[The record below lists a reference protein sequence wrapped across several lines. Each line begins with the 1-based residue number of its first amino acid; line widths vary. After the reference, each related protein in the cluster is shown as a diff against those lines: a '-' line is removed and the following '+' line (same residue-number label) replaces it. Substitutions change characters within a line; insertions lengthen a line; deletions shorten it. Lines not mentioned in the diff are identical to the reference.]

1 MKFTF
6 SWLKEHLETTASVS
20 EIADALTDLGLEV
33 EDTLDPTANLEN
45 FTIGRIIKTEQHP
58 NADRL
63 RVCLVQTDEGEKQ
76 IICGAVNA
84 RTGINVVVAK
94 PGSYVPGIDSTI
106 GVGNIRGVESA
117 GMMCSEREMG
127 MSDEHDG
134 IIELSSGQVGERF
147 LDWLKVNSPNKMD
160 AVIEIAITPNRP
172 DALGIRGIARDL
184 AAKGIGVLKAQDK
197 VTIPGEFESQIKV
210 SIDKNTKKNGCEIF
224 SGRLIRK
231 VKNGP
236 SPAWLQ
242 DRLIAL
248 GLRPIS
254 ILVDITN
261 FFTFDSNRPLH
272 VFDADKLS
280 GNLRVHNLT
289 EPTEFIGLDEK
300 KHCLSEGM
308 VVISDD
314 KEIVSIAGI
323 MGGLNSGCTDTTQN
337 VFLEAAIWDNI
348 QIAKTGRALKINSDA
363 RYRNER
369 GIDPGFNNNAIELAS
384 KMIVE
389 LCGGE
394 PSKVVSAGELES
406 EVRSYKL
413 DLNRVKTLVGMDVP
427 EGEQLRILG
436 ELGFEVNQGRAYPPS
451 WRPDILGEADLVEE
465 IVRVSSLQNL
475 VGKPMARTEVGVPK
489 PVLTL
494 LQKRERT
501 ARRTLASI
509 GYNECVSYSF
519 IDRDSAL
526 QFSED
531 DDLIP
536 LENPISIDMGYM
548 RQDLLP
554 NLLKAAQRNQARGF
568 LDLSLFEVG
577 TIFSGKEPGQQSMI
591 ATGLLIGNTSPRD
604 PHGDRRVVDVFDVKA
619 DMEIILQALGA
630 PKTSKIYRD
639 IPKVWHPGRSGRI
652 SLGPKNT
659 LAIFGEVHPRIVKS
673 FELKGSVLAFTIL
686 LENIPKRKVNTATRD
701 ALNISDFQAVDRD
714 FSFILD
720 DRVEASSVVGAAE
733 SIDKALIE
741 CVMVFDEFS
750 GVKASQQFGEGKK
763 SLAISVRLQ
772 PQGKTLT
779 DKEIEEISS
788 RVITAVRDKTGGEL
802 RS

>member
-6 SWLKEHLETTASVS
+6 SWLKEHLDTTASVS
-20 EIADALTDLGLEV
+20 EIGDALTDLGLEV
-33 EDTLDPTANLEN
+33 ENILDPASHLES
-45 FTIGRIIKTEQHP
+45 FTIGKIIKAEQHP

-76 IICGAVNA
+76 IICGADNA

-94 PGSYVPGIDSTI
+94 PGSYVPGIDTTI
-106 GVGNIRGVESA
+106 GVGNIRGVESE

-134 IIELSSGQVGERF
+134 IIEIPSGQIGEKF
-147 LDWLKVNSPNKMD
+147 VDWLKVKNPSKMD

-172 DALGIRGIARDL
+172 DALGVRGIARDL
-184 AAKGIGVLKAQDK
+184 AAKGIGVLKAQEK
-197 VTIPGEFESQIKV
+197 VTLPGKFESQVKV
-210 SIDKNTKKNGCEIF
+210 SIDKDTQKNGCEIF

-236 SPAWLQ
+236 SPTWLQ

-280 GNLRVHNLT
+280 GNLRVHKLT
-289 EPTEFIGLDEK
+289 KPTEFIGLDEK
-300 KHCLSEGM
+300 KYYLSEGM

-337 VFLEAAIWDNI
+337 VFLEAAIWNNV
-348 QIAKTGRALKINSDA
+348 QIAKTGRVLKINSDA

-369 GIDPGFNNNAIELAS
+369 GIDPGFNNEAIELAS

-394 PSKVVSAGELES
+394 PSIVTSAGKVES
-406 EVRSYKL
+406 KARSYKL
-413 DLNRVKTLVGMDVP
+413 DLNRVNTLVGMDVS

-436 ELGFEVNQGRAYPPS
+436 ELGFEVNQGRAFPPS

-475 VGKPMARTEVGVPK
+475 IGKPLARTNIGVPK

-494 LQKRERT
+494 LQRRERT

-526 QFSED
+526 QFCGG

-577 TIFSGKEPGQQSMI
+577 TIFSGKEPGQQTI
-591 ATGLLIGNTSPRD
+591 VATGLLIGNTSPRD
-604 PHGDRRVVDVFDVKA
+604 PHGGRRAVDVFDAKA
-619 DMEIILQALGA
+619 DMEIILQALVA
-630 PKTSKIYRD
+630 PKTTKIYRD
-639 IPKVWHPGRSGRI
+639 TPKVWHPGRSGRI

-659 LAIFGEVHPRIVKS
+659 LAVFGEVHPKIVKS
-673 FELKGSVLAFTIL
+673 FGLKGSVLAFTVLI
-686 LENIPKRKVNTATRD
+686 ENIPTRKVNTATRD
-701 ALNISDFQAVDRD
+701 ALTISDFQAVDRD
-714 FSFILD
+714 FSFIID
-720 DRVEASSVVGAAE
+720 DRVEASLVVGAAE
-733 SIDKALIE
+733 SIDKSLIE
-741 CVMVFDEFS
+741 SVTVFDEFS
-750 GVKASQQFGEGKK
+750 GVKASQQFGDGKK

-772 PQGKTLT
+772 PRDKTLT
-779 DKEIEEISS
+779 DKEIDEISS
-788 RVITAVRDKTGGEL
+788 KIVMAVIDKTGGEL

>member
-6 SWLKEHLETTASVS
+6 SWLKEHLDTTASVS
-20 EIADALTDLGLEV
+20 EIGDALTDLGLEV
-33 EDTLDPTANLEN
+33 ENILDPASHLES
-45 FTIGRIIKTEQHP
+45 FTIGKIIKAEQHP

-76 IICGAVNA
+76 IICGADNA

-94 PGSYVPGIDSTI
+94 PGSYVPGIDTTI
-106 GVGNIRGVESA
+106 GVGNIRGVESE

-134 IIELSSGQVGERF
+134 IIEIPSGQIGEKF
-147 LDWLKVNSPNKMD
+147 VDWLKVNNPSKMD

-172 DALGIRGIARDL
+172 DALGVRGIARDL
-184 AAKGIGVLKAQDK
+184 AAKGIGVLKAQEK
-197 VTIPGEFESQIKV
+197 VTLPGKFESQVKV
-210 SIDKNTKKNGCEIF
+210 SIDKDTQKNGCEIF

-236 SPAWLQ
+236 SPTWLQ

-280 GNLRVHNLT
+280 GSLRVHRLT
-289 EPTEFIGLDEK
+289 ELTEFIGLDEK
-300 KHCLSEGM
+300 KYYLSEGM

-314 KEIVSIAGI
+314 KEIVSVAGI

-337 VFLEAAIWDNI
+337 VFLEAAIWNNV
-348 QIAKTGRALKINSDA
+348 QIAKTGRVLKINSDA

-369 GIDPGFNNNAIELAS
+369 GIDPGFNNEAIELAS
-384 KMIVE
+384 KMIVD

-394 PSKVVSAGELES
+394 PSIVVSAGKVES
-406 EVRSYKL
+406 KARSYKL
-413 DLNRVKTLVGMDVP
+413 DLNRVNTLVGMDVP
-427 EGEQLRILG
+427 EGEQLRILD
-436 ELGFEVNQGRAYPPS
+436 ELGFEVNQGRAFPPT

-475 VGKPMARTEVGVPK
+475 VGKPLARTKIGVPK

-494 LQKRERT
+494 LQRRERT

-526 QFSED
+526 QFCGGN
-531 DDLIP
+531 DLIP

-577 TIFSGKEPGQQSMI
+577 TIFSGKEPGQQLI
-591 ATGLLIGNTSPRD
+591 VATGLLVGNTSPRD
-604 PHGDRRVVDVFDVKA
+604 PHGDRRAVDVFDAKA
-619 DMEIILQALGA
+619 DMEIILQALVA
-630 PKTSKIYRD
+630 PKTTKIYRD
-639 IPKVWHPGRSGRI
+639 TPKVWHPGRSGRV

-659 LAIFGEVHPRIVKS
+659 LAVFGEVHPKIVKS
-673 FELKGSVLAFTIL
+673 FGLKGSVLAFTIL
-686 LENIPKRKVNTATRD
+686 IENIPTRKVNTATRD
-701 ALNISDFQAVDRD
+701 ALITSDFQAVDRD

-720 DRVEASSVVGAAE
+720 DRVEATLVVGAVE
-733 SIDKALIE
+733 SIDKSLIE
-741 CVMVFDEFS
+741 CVTVFDEFS

-772 PQGKTLT
+772 PQDKTLT
-779 DKEIEEISS
+779 DKKIDEISS
-788 RVITAVRDKTGGEL
+788 KIIMVVRDKTGGEL

>member
-6 SWLKEHLETTASVS
+6 SWLKEHLDTTASVS
-20 EIADALTDLGLEV
+20 EIGDALTDLGLEV
-33 EDTLDPTANLEN
+33 ENILDPASHLES
-45 FTIGRIIKTEQHP
+45 FTIGKIIKAEQHP

-76 IICGAVNA
+76 IICGADNA

-94 PGSYVPGIDSTI
+94 PGSYVPGIDTTI
-106 GVGNIRGVESA
+106 GVGNIRGVESE

-134 IIELSSGQVGERF
+134 IIEIPSGQIGEKF
-147 LDWLKVNSPNKMD
+147 VDWLKVKNPSKMD

-172 DALGIRGIARDL
+172 DALGVRGIARDL
-184 AAKGIGVLKAQDK
+184 AAKGIGVLKAQEK
-197 VTIPGEFESQIKV
+197 VTLPGKFESQVKV
-210 SIDKNTKKNGCEIF
+210 SIDKDTQKNGCEIF

-236 SPAWLQ
+236 SPTWLQ

-280 GNLRVHNLT
+280 GNLRVHKLT
-289 EPTEFIGLDEK
+289 KPTEFIGLDEK
-300 KHCLSEGM
+300 KYYLSEGM

-337 VFLEAAIWDNI
+337 VFLEAAIWNNV
-348 QIAKTGRALKINSDA
+348 QIAKTGRVLKINSDA

-369 GIDPGFNNNAIELAS
+369 GIDPGFNNEAIELAS
-384 KMIVE
+384 KMIVD

-394 PSKVVSAGELES
+394 PSIVVSAGKVES
-406 EVRSYKL
+406 KARSYKL
-413 DLNRVKTLVGMDVP
+413 DLNRVNTLVGMDVP
-427 EGEQLRILG
+427 EGEQLRILD
-436 ELGFEVNQGRAYPPS
+436 ELGFEVNQGRAFPPT

-475 VGKPMARTEVGVPK
+475 IGKPLARTNIGVPK

-494 LQKRERT
+494 LQRRERT

-526 QFSED
+526 QFCGG

-577 TIFSGKEPGQQSMI
+577 TIFSGKEPGQQSI
-591 ATGLLIGNTSPRD
+591 VATGLLIGNTSPRD
-604 PHGDRRVVDVFDVKA
+604 PHGGRRAVDVFDAKA
-619 DMEIILQALGA
+619 DMEIILQALVA
-630 PKTSKIYRD
+630 PKTTKIYRD
-639 IPKVWHPGRSGRI
+639 TPKVWHPGRSGRI

-659 LAIFGEVHPRIVKS
+659 LAVFGEVHPKIVKS
-673 FELKGSVLAFTIL
+673 FGLKGSVLAFTVLI
-686 LENIPKRKVNTATRD
+686 ENIPTRKVNTATRD
-701 ALNISDFQAVDRD
+701 ALTISDFQAVDRD
-714 FSFILD
+714 FSFIID
-720 DRVEASSVVGAAE
+720 DKVEASLVVGAAE
-733 SIDKALIE
+733 SIDKSLIE
-741 CVMVFDEFS
+741 SVTVFDEFS
-750 GVKASQQFGEGKK
+750 GVKASQQFGDGKK

-772 PQGKTLT
+772 PRDKTFT
-779 DKEIEEISS
+779 DKEIDEISS
-788 RVITAVRDKTGGEL
+788 KIVMAVIDKTGGEL

>member
-6 SWLKEHLETTASVS
+6 SWLKEHLDTTASVS

-33 EDTLDPTANLEN
+33 EDILDPAAHLES
-45 FTIGRIIKTEQHP
+45 FTIGKIIKTEQHP

-63 RVCLVQTDEGEKQ
+63 RVCLVQTDEGERQ

-94 PGSYVPGIDSTI
+94 PGSYVPGIDTTI

-134 IIELSSGQVGERF
+134 IIEIPSGQVGERF
-147 LDWLKVNSPNKMD
+147 VDWVKLNNPSKMD

-184 AAKGIGVLKAQDK
+184 AAKGIGILKDQDK
-197 VTIPGEFESQIKV
+197 VTLAGKFESKIKV
-210 SIDKNTKKNGCEIF
+210 SIDQDTQKNGCEIF

-231 VKNGP
+231 VRNGP

-280 GNLRVHNLT
+280 GSLRVHKLT

-300 KHCLSEGM
+300 KYYLSEGM

-314 KEIVSIAGI
+314 KEIVSVAGI

-337 VFLEAAIWDNI
+337 VFLEAAIWNNV
-348 QIAKTGRALKINSDA
+348 QIAKTGRVLKINSDA

-369 GIDPGFNNNAIELAS
+369 GIDPGFNNEAIELAS
-384 KMIVE
+384 KMIVD

-394 PSKVVSAGELES
+394 PSIVVSAGKVES
-406 EVRSYKL
+406 KARSYKL
-413 DLNRVKTLVGMDVP
+413 DLNRVNTLVGMDVS
-427 EGEQLRILG
+427 EGEQLRILD
-436 ELGFEVNQGRAYPPS
+436 ELGFEVNQGRAFPPT

-475 VGKPMARTEVGVPK
+475 VGKPLARTKIGVPK

-494 LQKRERT
+494 LQRRERT

-526 QFSED
+526 QFCGD

-577 TIFSGKEPGQQSMI
+577 TIFSGKEPGQQSI
-591 ATGLLIGNTSPRD
+591 VATGLLVGNTSPRD
-604 PHGDRRVVDVFDVKA
+604 PHGDRRAVDVFDTKA
-619 DMEIILQALGA
+619 DMEIILQALVA
-630 PKTSKIYRD
+630 PKTTKIYRD
-639 IPKVWHPGRSGRI
+639 TPKVWHPGRSGRV

-659 LAIFGEVHPRIVKS
+659 LAVFGEVHPKIVKS
-673 FELKGSVLAFTIL
+673 FGLKGSVLAFTIL
-686 LENIPKRKVNTATRD
+686 IENIPTRKVNTATRD
-701 ALNISDFQAVDRD
+701 ALITSDFQAVDRD

-720 DRVEASSVVGAAE
+720 DRVEASLVVGAVE
-733 SIDKALIE
+733 SIDKSLIE
-741 CVMVFDEFS
+741 CVTVFDEFS

-779 DKEIEEISS
+779 DKEIDEISS
-788 RVITAVRDKTGGEL
+788 KIIMVVRDKTGGEL

>member
-6 SWLKEHLETTASVS
+6 SWLKEHLDTTASVS

-33 EDTLDPTANLEN
+33 EDILDPAAHLES
-45 FTIGRIIKTEQHP
+45 FTIGKIIKTEQHP

-63 RVCLVQTDEGEKQ
+63 RVCLVQTDEGERQ

-94 PGSYVPGIDSTI
+94 PGSYVPGIDTTI

-134 IIELSSGQVGERF
+134 IIEISSGQVGERF
-147 LDWLKVNSPNKMD
+147 VDWVKLNNPSKMD

-184 AAKGIGVLKAQDK
+184 AAKGIGILKDQDK
-197 VTIPGEFESQIKV
+197 VTLAGKFESQIKV
-210 SIDKNTKKNGCEIF
+210 SIDQDTQKNGCEIF

-231 VKNGP
+231 VRNGP

-280 GNLRVHNLT
+280 GSLRVHKLT

-300 KHCLSEGM
+300 KYYLSEGM

-314 KEIVSIAGI
+314 KEIVSVAGI

-337 VFLEAAIWDNI
+337 VFLEAAIWNNV
-348 QIAKTGRALKINSDA
+348 QIAKTGRVLKINSDA

-369 GIDPGFNNNAIELAS
+369 GIDPGFNNEAIELAS
-384 KMIVE
+384 KMIVD

-394 PSKVVSAGELES
+394 PSIVVSAGKVES
-406 EVRSYKL
+406 KARSYKL
-413 DLNRVKTLVGMDVP
+413 DLNRVNTLVGMDVP
-427 EGEQLRILG
+427 EGEQLRILD
-436 ELGFEVNQGRAYPPS
+436 ELGFEVNQGRAFPPT

-475 VGKPMARTEVGVPK
+475 VGKPLARTKIGVPK

-494 LQKRERT
+494 LQRRERT

-526 QFSED
+526 QFCGGN
-531 DDLIP
+531 DLIP

-577 TIFSGKEPGQQSMI
+577 TIFSGKEPGQQLI
-591 ATGLLIGNTSPRD
+591 VATGLLVGNTSPRD
-604 PHGDRRVVDVFDVKA
+604 PHGDRRAVDVFDAKA
-619 DMEIILQALGA
+619 DMEIILQALVA
-630 PKTSKIYRD
+630 PKTTKIYRD
-639 IPKVWHPGRSGRI
+639 TPKVWHPGRSGRV

-659 LAIFGEVHPRIVKS
+659 LAVFGEVHPKIVKS
-673 FELKGSVLAFTIL
+673 FGLKGSVLAFTIL
-686 LENIPKRKVNTATRD
+686 IENIPTRKVNTATRD
-701 ALNISDFQAVDRD
+701 ALITSDFQAVDRD

-720 DRVEASSVVGAAE
+720 DRVEATLVVGAVE
-733 SIDKALIE
+733 SIDKSLIE
-741 CVMVFDEFS
+741 CVTVFDEFS

-772 PQGKTLT
+772 PQDKTLT
-779 DKEIEEISS
+779 DKKIDEISS
-788 RVITAVRDKTGGEL
+788 KIIMVVRDKTGGEL

>member
-6 SWLKEHLETTASVS
+6 SWLKEHLDTTASVS

-33 EDTLDPTANLEN
+33 EDILDPAAHLES
-45 FTIGRIIKTEQHP
+45 FTIGKIIKTEQHP

-63 RVCLVQTDEGEKQ
+63 RVCLVQTDEGERQ

-94 PGSYVPGIDSTI
+94 PGSYVPGIDTTI

-134 IIELSSGQVGERF
+134 IIEIPSGQVGERF
-147 LDWLKVNSPNKMD
+147 VDWVKLNNPSKMD

-184 AAKGIGVLKAQDK
+184 AAKGIGILKDQDK
-197 VTIPGEFESQIKV
+197 VTLAGKFESKIKV
-210 SIDKNTKKNGCEIF
+210 SIDQDTQKNGCEIF

-231 VKNGP
+231 VRNGP

-280 GNLRVHNLT
+280 GSLRVHKLT

-300 KHCLSEGM
+300 KYYLSEGM

-314 KEIVSIAGI
+314 KEIVSVAGI

-337 VFLEAAIWDNI
+337 VFLEAAIWNNV
-348 QIAKTGRALKINSDA
+348 QIAKTGRVLKINSDA

-369 GIDPGFNNNAIELAS
+369 GIDPGFNNEAIELAS
-384 KMIVE
+384 KMIVD

-394 PSKVVSAGELES
+394 PSIVVSAGKVES
-406 EVRSYKL
+406 KARSYKL
-413 DLNRVKTLVGMDVP
+413 DLNRVNTLVGMDVS
-427 EGEQLRILG
+427 EGEQLRILD
-436 ELGFEVNQGRAYPPS
+436 ELGFEVNQGRAFPPT

-475 VGKPMARTEVGVPK
+475 VGKPLARTKVGVPK

-494 LQKRERT
+494 LQRRERT

-526 QFSED
+526 QFCGD

-577 TIFSGKEPGQQSMI
+577 TIFSGKEPGQQSI
-591 ATGLLIGNTSPRD
+591 VATGLLVGNTSPRD
-604 PHGDRRVVDVFDVKA
+604 PHGDRRAVDVFDTKA
-619 DMEIILQALGA
+619 DMEIILQALVA
-630 PKTSKIYRD
+630 PKTTKIYRD
-639 IPKVWHPGRSGRI
+639 TPKVWHPGRSGRV

-659 LAIFGEVHPRIVKS
+659 LAVFGEVHPKIVKS
-673 FELKGSVLAFTIL
+673 FGLKGSVLAFTIL
-686 LENIPKRKVNTATRD
+686 IENIPTRKVNTATRD
-701 ALNISDFQAVDRD
+701 ALITSDFQAVDRD

-720 DRVEASSVVGAAE
+720 DRVEASLVVGAVE
-733 SIDKALIE
+733 SIDKSLIE
-741 CVMVFDEFS
+741 CVTVFDEFS

-772 PQGKTLT
+772 PQDKTLT
-779 DKEIEEISS
+779 DKEIDEISS
-788 RVITAVRDKTGGEL
+788 KIIMVVRDKTGGEL

>member
-33 EDTLDPTANLEN
+33 EDILDPTANLEN

-210 SIDKNTKKNGCEIF
+210 SIDKN
-224 SGRLIRK
+224 
-231 VKNGP
+231 
-236 SPAWLQ
+236 
-242 DRLIAL
+242 
-248 GLRPIS
+248 S

-591 ATGLLIGNTSPRD
+591 AT
-604 PHGDRRVVDVFDVKA
+604 VDVFDVKA

>member
-6 SWLKEHLETTASVS
+6 SWLKEHLDTTASVS
-20 EIADALTDLGLEV
+20 EIGDALTDLGLEV
-33 EDTLDPTANLEN
+33 ENILDPASHLES
-45 FTIGRIIKTEQHP
+45 FTIGKIIKAEQHP

-76 IICGAVNA
+76 IICGADNA

-94 PGSYVPGIDSTI
+94 PGSYVPGIDTTI
-106 GVGNIRGVESA
+106 GVGNIRGVESE

-134 IIELSSGQVGERF
+134 IIEIPSGQIGEKF
-147 LDWLKVNSPNKMD
+147 VDWLKVKNPSKMD

-172 DALGIRGIARDL
+172 DALGVRGIARDL
-184 AAKGIGVLKAQDK
+184 AAKGIGVLKAQEK
-197 VTIPGEFESQIKV
+197 VTLPGKFESQVKV
-210 SIDKNTKKNGCEIF
+210 SIDKDTQKNGCEIF

-236 SPAWLQ
+236 SPTWLQ

-280 GNLRVHNLT
+280 GNLRVHKLT
-289 EPTEFIGLDEK
+289 KPTEFIGLDEK
-300 KHCLSEGM
+300 KYYLSEGM

-337 VFLEAAIWDNI
+337 VFLEAAIWNNV
-348 QIAKTGRALKINSDA
+348 QIAKTGRVLKINSDA

-369 GIDPGFNNNAIELAS
+369 GIDPGFNNEAIELAS

-394 PSKVVSAGELES
+394 PSIVTSAGKVES
-406 EVRSYKL
+406 KARSYKL
-413 DLNRVKTLVGMDVP
+413 DLNRVNTLVGMDVS

-436 ELGFEVNQGRAYPPS
+436 ELGFEVNQGRAFPPT

-475 VGKPMARTEVGVPK
+475 IGKPLARTNIGVPK

-494 LQKRERT
+494 LQRRERT

-526 QFSED
+526 QFCGG

-577 TIFSGKEPGQQSMI
+577 TIFSGKEPGQQSI
-591 ATGLLIGNTSPRD
+591 VATGLLIGNTSPRD
-604 PHGDRRVVDVFDVKA
+604 PHGGRRAVDVFDAKA
-619 DMEIILQALGA
+619 DMEIILQALVA
-630 PKTSKIYRD
+630 PKTTKIYRD
-639 IPKVWHPGRSGRI
+639 TPKVWHPGRSGRI

-659 LAIFGEVHPRIVKS
+659 LAVFGEVHPKIVKS
-673 FELKGSVLAFTIL
+673 FGLKGSVLAFTVLI
-686 LENIPKRKVNTATRD
+686 ENIPTRKVNTATRD
-701 ALNISDFQAVDRD
+701 ALTISDFQAVDRD
-714 FSFILD
+714 FSFIID
-720 DRVEASSVVGAAE
+720 DKVEASLVVGAAE
-733 SIDKALIE
+733 SIDKSLIE
-741 CVMVFDEFS
+741 SVTVFDEFS
-750 GVKASQQFGEGKK
+750 GVKASQQFGDGKK

-772 PQGKTLT
+772 PRDKTLT
-779 DKEIEEISS
+779 DKEIDEISS
-788 RVITAVRDKTGGEL
+788 KIVMAVIDKTGGEL